1 MGTTKKRSANGL
13 GMAQPPAVHQ
23 NICRQLIEG
32 LTKKLKANFKRNVS
46 YETASDVFRLA
57 LESGFAQV

>member
-1 MGTTKKRSANGL
+1 MGTTKRRSANGL
-13 GMAQPPAVHQ
+13 GMAQPLAVHQ

-46 YETASDVFRLA
+46 YETAID
-57 LESGFAQV
+57 GFAQV